1 MATDAKTTT
10 TIPVRLN
17 LLIRIDPAQW
27 TADQAPAV
35 DADVIAKAL
44 IGAGISEEQATAM
57 AAQLAARPADAN
69 APAAVRTAVRE
80 YVLGAVRQLEKLTAA
95 GATIADA
102 DRQAGRPTRGEARR
116 TSPPGQR
123 SGRAVHRRD
132 RAAPPDHQPGR
143 AAGPAAAARGRRS
156 AVEAHAVGVLDLG
169 VAVTMADQ
177 RIRYYLVRVREYDTR

>member
-17 LLIRIDPAQW
+17 LLIRIDPAKW
-27 TADQAPAV
+27 TTDQAPAV

-44 IGAGISEEQATAM
+44 TGAGIPEDQATAM

-80 YVLGAVRQLEKLTAA
+80 YVLAAVRQLEKLTAA

-102 DRQAGRPTRGEARR
+102 DR
-116 TSPPGQR
+116 
-123 SGRAVHRRD
+123 
-132 RAAPPDHQPGR
+132 
-143 AAGPAAAARGRRS
+143 PAAR
-156 AVEAHAVGVLDLG
+156 
-169 VAVTMADQ
+169 
-177 RIRYYLVRVREYDTR
+177 

>member
-1 MATDAKTTT
+1 MATTPATAA

-17 LLIRIDPAQW
+17 LLIRIDPARW

-44 IGAGISEEQATAM
+44 TGAGIPEEQATAM

-80 YVLGAVRQLEKLTAA
+80 YVLAAVRQLEKLTAA

-102 DRQAGRPTRGEARR
+102 DR
-116 TSPPGQR
+116 
-123 SGRAVHRRD
+123 
-132 RAAPPDHQPGR
+132 
-143 AAGPAAAARGRRS
+143 PAAR
-156 AVEAHAVGVLDLG
+156 
-169 VAVTMADQ
+169 
-177 RIRYYLVRVREYDTR
+177 

>member
-1 MATDAKTTT
+1 MATTPATTA

-17 LLIRIDPAQW
+17 LLIRIDPARW

-44 IGAGISEEQATAM
+44 TGAGIPEEQATAM

-80 YVLGAVRQLEKLTAA
+80 HVLAAVRQLEKLTAA

-102 DRQAGRPTRGEARR
+102 DR
-116 TSPPGQR
+116 
-123 SGRAVHRRD
+123 
-132 RAAPPDHQPGR
+132 
-143 AAGPAAAARGRRS
+143 PAAR
-156 AVEAHAVGVLDLG
+156 
-169 VAVTMADQ
+169 
-177 RIRYYLVRVREYDTR
+177 

>member
-1 MATDAKTTT
+1 MATTPATAA

-17 LLIRIDPAQW
+17 LLIRIDPARW

-44 IGAGISEEQATAM
+44 TGAGIPEEQATAM

-80 YVLGAVRQLEKLTAA
+80 HVLAAVRGLEKLTAA

-102 DRQAGRPTRGEARR
+102 DR
-116 TSPPGQR
+116 
-123 SGRAVHRRD
+123 
-132 RAAPPDHQPGR
+132 
-143 AAGPAAAARGRRS
+143 PAAR
-156 AVEAHAVGVLDLG
+156 
-169 VAVTMADQ
+169 
-177 RIRYYLVRVREYDTR
+177 

>member
-1 MATDAKTTT
+1 MATTPATAA

-17 LLIRIDPAQW
+17 LLIRIDPARW

-44 IGAGISEEQATAM
+44 TGAGIPEEQATAM

-80 YVLGAVRQLEKLTAA
+80 HVLAAVRGLEKLTGA

-102 DRQAGRPTRGEARR
+102 DR
-116 TSPPGQR
+116 
-123 SGRAVHRRD
+123 
-132 RAAPPDHQPGR
+132 
-143 AAGPAAAARGRRS
+143 PAAR
-156 AVEAHAVGVLDLG
+156 
-169 VAVTMADQ
+169 
-177 RIRYYLVRVREYDTR
+177 